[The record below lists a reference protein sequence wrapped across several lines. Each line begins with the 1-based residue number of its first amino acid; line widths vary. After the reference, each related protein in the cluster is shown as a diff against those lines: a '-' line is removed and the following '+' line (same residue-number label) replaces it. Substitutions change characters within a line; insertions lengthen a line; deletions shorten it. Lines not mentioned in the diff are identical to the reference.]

1 MAKRLYLAIQ
11 LQSLL
16 YLYLRRKSFVI
27 QIGSFAPPLLRFSYT
42 LYTRKIHL
50 TSICL
55 YVYKLISGFYT
66 RRTTP
71 LFAYSYVN
79 MSILDI
85 YARNATPNPLISTCT
100 NSSPKFY
107 DRIAFP
113 IFVYFYVYKSLFR
126 DSVPVKRL
134 QNSLTSTCTCQLRG
148 SMPVKSFLQSLI
160 STCTSSV
167 LPFVS
172 RKDLPVLL
180 SSNTSTF
187 LRRRNCHSARRRNEP
202 YRAVRRLTAT
212 T

>member
-1 MAKRLYLAIQ
+1 M
-11 LQSLL
+11 
-16 YLYLRRKSFVI
+16 I

-100 NSSPKFY
+100 NSSPE
-107 DRIAFP
+107 I
-113 IFVYFYVYKSLFR
+113 L
-126 DSVPVKRL
+126 
-134 QNSLTSTCTCQLRG
+134 
-148 SMPVKSFLQSLI
+148 
-160 STCTSSV
+160 
-167 LPFVS
+167 
-172 RKDLPVLL
+172 
-180 SSNTSTF
+180 
-187 LRRRNCHSARRRNEP
+187 
-202 YRAVRRLTAT
+202 
-212 T
+212 